1 MHILLHTLEHTLL
14 EALKLVPFLFL
25 TYLAMEYLEHKTGEK
40 TKHMV
45 KKAGKLGPVI
55 GGIVGAL
62 PQCGFSAAASNL
74 YAGRVITLG
83 TLMAIFLSTSDEMLP
98 IMISAKAPMKVIG
111 SILAAKVVIGVIA
124 GFVIDLVISR
134 REKEH
139 GHHHEHDHEHIH
151 ELCEHEHCNCEKG
164 IFRSAVK
171 HTLQI
176 TFFIILITFALHLAL
191 EWIGEDVLAN
201 LILNKPVLGSVLAG
215 VVGLVPNCASSV
227 VITQLYLQGAMSV
240 GAMMAGLLVGS
251 GVGVL
256 VLFRVN
262 PDRKES
268 GKIIGLLYVIGVLS
282 GIVIDGIL

>member
-14 EALKLVPFLFL
+14 EALKLLPFLFL

-55 GGIVGAL
+55 GGIAGAV

-98 IMISAKAPMKVIG
+98 IMISAKASMKVIG
-111 SILAAKVVIGVIA
+111 SILAAKVAIGVMV

-151 ELCEHEHCNCEKG
+151 ELCEHEHCNCEQG

-176 TFFIILITFALHLAL
+176 TFFIFVITFALHLAL
-191 EWIGEDVLAN
+191 EGIGEDALAN
-201 LILNKPVLGSVLAG
+201 LILNKPVLGSALAG
-215 VVGLVPNCASSV
+215 VVGLIPNCASSV

-262 PDRKES
+262 PDKKES
-268 GKIIGLLYVIGVLS
+268 AKIMGFLYVIGVLS
-282 GIVIDGIL
+282 GILIDCIF